1 MVDNLVNIS
10 ECGLESVKLNAFINA
25 KSNTKKFQ
33 FGKEKCHKL
42 HIGCKDQNCP
52 DLYLDTWKIEE
63 SEEYDTG
70 SKVIKDVIDQDYKI
84 ESSEEER
91 YLGDLITSD
100 GKNTKNI
107 LARKSKGIG
116 IVDKICNHLNN
127 VFFGPYHFQTAL
139 MFRESML
146 LNSIL
151 VNSESWYNLSDTDI
165 KNIESVDNIL
175 HRRLLETATS
185 TPISIMHLELGT
197 LPLRY
202 VIKGRRLVFLQ
213 YILKQDKDEL
223 IFKIFEAQFSD
234 PNKGDWVVQA
244 KQDLKDVNLDI
255 TFDQISIMSDY
266 TYQAKVKRAITL
278 SAYNWLISEKDKQ
291 RSDSAPKGISLIY
304 TELKLQDYF
313 LPNNTL
319 NNKQRNLLFSLRSRM
334 VPVRTNFS
342 HSYSELTCPV
352 CLDKNQRDTQVHLL
366 HCKKLL
372 AGENLLVGNE
382 ISYDDLFSTD
392 VNKQA
397 AVVILLEKLLSK
409 RRDLEKK
416 SSHVSDPSD
425 PNSTS
430 L

>member
-1 MVDNLVNIS
+1 M
-10 ECGLESVKLNAFINA
+10 
-25 KSNTKKFQ
+25 
-33 FGKEKCHKL
+33 
-42 HIGCKDQNCP
+42 
-52 DLYLDTWKIEE
+52 
-63 SEEYDTG
+63 
-70 SKVIKDVIDQDYKI
+70 
-84 ESSEEER
+84 R
-91 YLGDLITSD
+91 
-100 GKNTKNI
+100 
-107 LARKSKGIG
+107 
-116 IVDKICNHLNN
+116 
-127 VFFGPYHFQTAL
+127 
-139 MFRESML
+139 
-146 LNSIL
+146 
-151 VNSESWYNLSDTDI
+151 
-165 KNIESVDNIL
+165 
-175 HRRLLETATS
+175 
-185 TPISIMHLELGT
+185 LELGT
-197 LPLRY
+197 LPLRC
-202 VIKGRRLVFLQ
+202 VIKGCCLVFLQ
-213 YILKQDKDEL
+213 YILKQDKDDL

-234 PNKGDWVVQA
+234 PNKGDWVVQD

-266 TYQAKVKRAITL
+266 SYQAKVKRAIML

-342 HSYSELTCPV
+342 HSYSELTCPD

-392 VNKQA
+392 VNKQS